1 MIKSPTRKN
10 LLANLAKRGITKGL
24 TKLAKPNL
32 KRLLTG
38 KSPSPIRTPD
48 DISKLKRDEL
58 VRLAKQ
64 RGIKVTT
71 KNKKQNIISKLGV
84 GAPNLKSEV
93 YRFVNSVNENVTLS
107 VGDVLKHLRTKS
119 AFSSVTRDQV
129 RQILSNRY
137 NLQKRKLS
145 SVPVPSGSMS
155 LPQLLSPLTP
165 KKNSKGNYMYA
176 SANKNFTIAEL
187 VNMMKKKRK
196 SPTAANLLASGN
208 STPSPKQLSAAKK
221 IVNAALAAPYNHR
234 RLNILMASTPSS
246 AELRKARAIL
256 ASPKSMSAA
265 GLLASGNSTPSP
277 RQLSAAK
284 KIVNAALRKRSSSNS
299 ILDVPLAKR
308 VKLPSSSSAES
319 VRRYRSDKKK
329 ASVPKTVKMVEKTK
343 SSVDCIQR
351 SKIPLRDYQKIVCD
365 TLRKQRGVIAVHS
378 VGTGKTLTAVTA
390 SQCFL
395 QDNPNAKVIVVTPV
409 SLVDNFKKEMEG
421 YGVSSTDPRYVF
433 YSHAKFALD
442 IQNDKFKE
450 KDMRGNM
457 LIIDEIHNF
466 KKTPILDK
474 LGPKKLASLTAAQR
488 KHLIRGV
495 YYPTRGYYVR
505 KISSA
510 AKKVLGLTATPI
522 VNTFEDLRF
531 PISFVTARE
540 FMNRKTDPPEF
551 GNYIGGLT
559 GDPSKEALI
568 GLSRGV
574 FSFYE
579 RAKSDS
585 RFPGFDIQ
593 NVYIKM
599 PQDYL
604 KTYDEIEQTI
614 SQKNL
619 DYRADSEAFFTNIRN
634 AVNKIDN
641 TLHSPKVIWALNK
654 IQSTVKSGGKVLL
667 YSVWLDSGIKMIAK
681 HLTDLG
687 IGHNFITGEI
697 SQTKRKEIV
706 KDYNSGKKPVLLIS
720 KAGGEGLDLKGTSV
734 AIMLEP
740 VWNPATEMQVFG
752 RAVRSGSH
760 AGLPKSKQYVKCY
773 LLFLVK
779 PYERIQGAGADAT
792 MDLVAEVRP
801 NGAREFA
808 ADQIINAYTQKKRK
822 MIREIYK
829 EISKHSVEKKQFSP
843 WSANRRYKRISK

>member
-1 MIKSPTRKN
+1 MKSPTRKN
-10 LLANLAKRGITKGL
+10 LLGALEAKGITKGL

-38 KSPSPIRTPD
+38 KSPSPVRTPD
-48 DISKLKRDEL
+48 NLSKLKREEL
-58 VRLAKQ
+58 VRLAKK
-64 RGIKVTT
+64 RGVKVTT
-71 KNKKQNIISKLGV
+71 KNKKQNIINKLGD
-84 GAPNLKSEV
+84 GPNLASEV
-93 YRFVNSVNENVTLS
+93 FRFVNSINENVTVS
-107 VGDVLKHLRTKS
+107 VGDVMKHLRTKS

-155 LPQLLSPLTP
+155 LPKLLSPLTP
-165 KKNSKGNYMYA
+165 IKNSKGNYVYT

-187 VNMMKKKRK
+187 INMSKKKRI
-196 SPTAANLLASGN
+196 PTAANLLASGN
-208 STPSPKQLSAAKK
+208 STPSPKQLSVAKK
-221 IVNAALAAPYNHR
+221 IVNAALRKKATPYNQR

-256 ASPKSMSAA
+256 ASPTAA
-265 GLLASGNSTPSP
+265 DLLASGNSTPSP
-277 RQLSAAK
+277 KQLSAAK

-308 VKLPSSSSAES
+308 VKLPSSSSGSES
-319 VRRYRSDKKK
+319 VRRYRSEKKK
-329 ASVPKTVKMVEKTK
+329 VSVPKTVKMVEKTK

-421 YGVSSTDPRYVF
+421 YGVSGTDPRYVF

-474 LGPKKLASLTAAQR
+474 LGPTKLVSLTAAQR

-540 FMNRKTDPPEF
+540 FMNRKTDPSDF

-619 DYRADSEAFFTNIRN
+619 DYKADSEAFFTNIRN

-641 TLHSPKVIWALNK
+641 TMHSPKVLWALNK

-706 KDYNSGKKPVLLIS
+706 KDYNNGKKPVLLIS

-779 PYERIQGAGADAT
+779 PYERIQGASADAT

-829 EISKHSVEKKQFSP
+829 EISKYSVEKKQFSP